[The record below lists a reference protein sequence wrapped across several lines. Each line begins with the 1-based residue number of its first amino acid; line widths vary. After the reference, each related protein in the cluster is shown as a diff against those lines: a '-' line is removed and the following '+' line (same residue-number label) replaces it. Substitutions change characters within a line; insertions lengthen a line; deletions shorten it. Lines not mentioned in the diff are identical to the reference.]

1 MNAHRIGRNAFACLI
16 LGCASAAALGDSL
29 IERETYRPL
38 VADQRAI
45 RPGDNLTVLITE
57 SAVASTTATTATNKE
72 GSVSAAA
79 NSARNSNNNPYTRSL
94 SGSIDLTE
102 DFKGGG
108 RIERTGKLIARLT
121 VVVEAVEPNG
131 MLVVQ
136 GEQDIYVNEER
147 QHIALAGRVR
157 PQDIGTDNTVL
168 STRLAQA
175 KIEMSGQGLLAEKQ
189 KPGILTRFLSWL
201 RIL

>member
-1 MNAHRIGRNAFACLI
+1 MNAHRIACKVLFPI
-16 LGCASAAALGDSL
+16 VLSSMSTAGWCDSL
-29 IERETYRPL
+29 VERETYRSL

-57 SAVASTTATTATNKE
+57 NAVASTTATTATNKE
-72 GSVSAAA
+72 GSITGAASY
-79 NSARNSNNNPYTRSL
+79 NRTKDNVPYGRSL

-108 RIERTGKLIARLT
+108 RIERTGKLLARIT

-131 MLVVQ
+131 MLVVH

-147 QHIALAGRVR
+147 QRIAVAGRVR
-157 PQDIGTDNTVL
+157 PQDIGTDNSVL

-189 KPGILTRFLSWL
+189 KPGVLTRFLSWL
-201 RIL
+201 KIL

>member
-1 MNAHRIGRNAFACLI
+1 MNASRIALNAFISLV
-16 LGCASAAALGDSL
+16 LGCSSSAALSDSL
-29 IERETYRPL
+29 LEREGYRPL

-72 GSVSAAA
+72 GSVSGAASA
-79 NSARNSNNNPYTRSL
+79 ARNSNGNPYARSV
-94 SGSIDLTE
+94 SGSLELTE

-121 VVVEAVEPNG
+121 VVVQAVEPNG

-189 KPGILTRFLSWL
+189 KPGVLTRFLSWL

>member
-1 MNAHRIGRNAFACLI
+1 MNAHRIACKVFFPIVLSSM
-16 LGCASAAALGDSL
+16 SAAAWCDSL
-29 IERETYRPL
+29 VERETYRPL
-38 VADQRAI
+38 VADQRAV

-57 SAVASTTATTATNKE
+57 NAVASTTATTATNKE

-79 NSARNSNNNPYTRSL
+79 SYNRTKDSVPYGRSL

-108 RIERTGKLIARLT
+108 RIERTGKLLARIT

-131 MLVVQ
+131 MLVVH
-136 GEQDIYVNEER
+136 GEQDIFVNEER
-147 QHIALAGRVR
+147 QRIAVAGRVR

-189 KPGILTRFLSWL
+189 KPGVLTRFLSWL

>member
-1 MNAHRIGRNAFACLI
+1 MNAHRIARNAFACLI
-16 LGCASAAALGDSL
+16 LSCSSSAALSDSL
-29 IERETYRPL
+29 LEREGYRP
-38 VADQRAI
+38 
-45 RPGDNLTVLITE
+45 LITE

-79 NSARNSNNNPYTRSL
+79 NAARTNNNTPYNRSF

-108 RIERTGKLIARLT
+108 RIERTGKLLARLT

>member
-1 MNAHRIGRNAFACLI
+1 MNRSRYEWMVFAACACLA
-16 LGCASAAALGDSL
+16 GPAAWSETLL
-29 IERETYRPL
+29 EREGYRPL
-38 VADQRAI
+38 VADQRAL

-57 SAVASTTATTATNKE
+57 SAVASTTAKTTTNKE
-72 GSVSAAA
+72 GTASLTGAVNAT
-79 NSARNSNNNPYTRSL
+79 RNGANPYGRAL
-94 SGSIDLTE
+94 SGSLDLTE

-108 RIERTGKLIARLT
+108 TIERTGKLLARLT
-121 VVVEAVEPNG
+121 VVVTAVEPNG

-136 GEQDIYVNEER
+136 GEQDIVVNEER
-147 QHIALAGRVR
+147 QRIAVSGRVR

-175 KIEMSGQGLLAEKQ
+175 RIEMTGQGLLAEKQ

-201 RIL
+201 GIL

>member
-1 MNAHRIGRNAFACLI
+1 MNACHIARNALISLI
-16 LGCASAAALGDSL
+16 LSCGSSAVLGDSL
-29 IERETYRPL
+29 LERESYRPL
-38 VADQRAI
+38 VADQRAL

-79 NSARNSNNNPYTRSL
+79 NAARNNNNVPYNRSF

-108 RIERTGKLIARLT
+108 RIERTGKLLARLT
-121 VVVEAVEPNG
+121 VVVAAVEPNG
-131 MLVVQ
+131 VLVVH

-189 KPGILTRFLSWL
+189 KPGVLTRFLSWL

>member
-1 MNAHRIGRNAFACLI
+1 MRPSRFHRNCLAFVILSSIGT
-16 LGCASAAALGDSL
+16 AALGDSL
-29 IERETYRPL
+29 LDRDTYRPL

-45 RPGDNLTVLITE
+45 RVGDNLTVLITE
-57 SAVASTTATTATNKE
+57 SAVATTTAATTTNKE

-79 NSARNSNNNPYTRSL
+79 SAARTTNNNPYNRSFA
-94 SGSIDLTE
+94 GSLE
-102 DFKGGG
+102 LNEEFKGGG
-108 RIERTGKLIARLT
+108 RIERTGKLLARLT
-121 VVVEAVEPNG
+121 VTVEAVEPGG
-131 MLVVQ
+131 MLVVR

-157 PQDIGTDNTVL
+157 PQDIATDNTVV
-168 STRLAQA
+168 STRLSQA

-189 KPGILTRFLSWL
+189 KPGVLTRFLSWL

>member
-1 MNAHRIGRNAFACLI
+1 M
-16 LGCASAAALGDSL
+16 SAAAWCDSL
-29 IERETYRPL
+29 VERETYRSL
-38 VADQRAI
+38 VADQRAV

-57 SAVASTTATTATNKE
+57 NAVASTTATTATNKE

-79 NSARNSNNNPYTRSL
+79 SYNRTKDSVPYGRSL

-108 RIERTGKLIARLT
+108 RIERTGKLLARIT

-131 MLVVQ
+131 MLVVH
-136 GEQDIYVNEER
+136 GEQDIFVNEER
-147 QHIALAGRVR
+147 QRIAVVGRVR